1 MELEEMKTLW
11 QEMSQQVEQQKK
23 LTDTLI
29 MEMTQQKYSQKF
41 SKIAIYE
48 SIGAIICFIAAIY
61 MIFNFNKFDTWYLM
75 ACGIFMISY
84 LLILPIFV
92 LRSLK
97 TIKSLNITNKSYKQT
112 IVGFAKAKKQLLLVQ
127 KLGIYVN
134 FILFLTSIPL
144 AAKLLNNKD
153 IFLAGGSIW
162 QGVFIVVVAVLMIFV
177 SRWGYGCYK
186 NVTNSAENILKDLEN

>member
-11 QEMSQQVEQQKK
+11 QEMSQQVAQQKQ

-61 MIFNFNKFDTWYLM
+61 MIFNFNKLDTWYLM

-84 LLILPIFV
+84 LLTLPIFV

-153 IFLAGGSIW
+153 IFLVGGSIW

>member
-11 QEMSQQVEQQKK
+11 QEMSQQVAQQKQ

-61 MIFNFNKFDTWYLM
+61 MIFNFNKLDTWYLM

-84 LLILPIFV
+84 LLTLPIFV

-144 AAKLLNNKD
+144 AAKLFNNKD
-153 IFLAGGSIW
+153 IFLVGGSIW

>member
-11 QEMSQQVEQQKK
+11 QEMSQQVAQQKQ

-48 SIGAIICFIAAIY
+48 SLGAIICFIAAIY
-61 MIFNFNKFDTWYLM
+61 MIFNFNKLDTWYLM

-84 LLILPIFV
+84 LLTLPIFV

-144 AAKLLNNKD
+144 AAKLFNNKD
-153 IFLAGGSIW
+153 IFLVGGSIW

>member
-11 QEMSQQVEQQKK
+11 QEMSQQVAQQKQ

-48 SIGAIICFIAAIY
+48 SLGAIICFIAAIY
-61 MIFNFNKFDTWYLM
+61 MIFNFNKLDTWYLM

-84 LLILPIFV
+84 LLTLPIFV

-153 IFLAGGSIW
+153 IFLVGGSIW